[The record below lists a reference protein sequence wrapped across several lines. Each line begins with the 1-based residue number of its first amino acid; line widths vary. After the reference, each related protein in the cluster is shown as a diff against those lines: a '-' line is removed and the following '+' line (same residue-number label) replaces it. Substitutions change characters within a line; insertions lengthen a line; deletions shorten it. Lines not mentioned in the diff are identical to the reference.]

1 MQKQLNLDFGIE
13 EVADAPSRPF
23 KVVTT
28 SFYEERDDNGVR
40 RVRCVQHETQD
51 IRTSPHN
58 PIQSYRSYYL

>member
-13 EVADAPSRPF
+13 EVADAPSHPF

-28 SFYEERDDNGVR
+28 SFYEEWHDGVR

-51 IRTSPHN
+51 IRTSQHN